1 MTDIDQARLWETLGE
16 LRQSSRTAA
25 VQREEMIGE
34 IKALRAAQEQQR
46 RDHDRLINR
55 GYGAIVGVGAVAGS
69 VGAAIK
75 SLLFTGG

>member
-1 MTDIDQARLWETLGE
+1 MTEIDEARLWETLGE
-16 LRQSSRTAA
+16 LRQSSRAA
-25 VQREEMIGE
+25 AAQREEMIGE

-55 GYGAIVGVGAVAGS
+55 GYGAIVGIGAVAGS
-69 VGAAIK
+69 VGAAVK

>member
-16 LRQSSRTAA
+16 LRQSMRTAA
-25 VQREEMIGE
+25 VQREEMISE
-34 IKALRAAQEQQR
+34 IKALRATQDQQR

>member
-16 LRQSSRTAA
+16 LRQSMRTAA